1 MPELTDGR
9 RAELRAAVE
18 EAARAHA
25 ADPATRPELSKAMR
39 SGYFA
44 GLDRQ
49 DVIARSGLSQHDAE
63 RVLDG

>member
-1 MPELTDGR
+1 MSDLTEGR
-9 RAELRAAVE
+9 RGELRALIEDA
-18 EAARAHA
+18 AARFAE
-25 ADPATRPELSKAMR
+25 DPAARPELSKAMR
-39 SGYFA
+39 GGYFA